1 VQLSRAHLDSLI
13 MERCMLL
20 AEQSAGSSNCGWM
33 LNAYRKAQ
41 GLDTKLQEGCALA
54 SASSGPP
61 PVSGVFPANTAD

>member
-20 AEQSAGSSNCGWM
+20 AEQSASSSNCGWM
-33 LNAYRKAQ
+33 LNRK
-41 GLDTKLQEGCALA
+41 DTKLQEGCALA